1 MAGHQ
6 SQRQPPAAAAAEPQ
20 PAAAAAAGYPALSE
34 KARSPSDRADNQ
46 MPFFPAFFRTAAML
60 AMIGTASADAPL
72 QLQLLGIFASSD
84 MARSTALVSNQG
96 QEPMAARIGQFL
108 PGGFR
113 LQAIAHDRVLL
124 ARDGRTFQLILHG
137 RTQSAT
143 ESLPL
148 PSQASIATTPFE
160 PASAPYADACNALAR
175 FDQAQ
180 REELQSLGVC
190 FR

>member
-1 MAGHQ
+1 
-6 SQRQPPAAAAAEPQ
+6 
-20 PAAAAAAGYPALSE
+20 
-34 KARSPSDRADNQ
+34 
-46 MPFFPAFFRTAAML
+46 ML
-60 AMIGTASADAPL
+60 ATLLTMVGPAVADATS
-72 QLQLLGIFASSD
+72 QLQLLAIFASSD
-84 MARSTALVSNQG
+84 TARSSALVSNQG

-124 ARDGRTFQLILHG
+124 TRDGRTFHLTLHG
-137 RTQSAT
+137 RTQSTT
-143 ESLPL
+143 ESLPP
-148 PSQASIATTPFE
+148 PSQASFAATPLE
-160 PASAPYADACNALAR
+160 PASTPYADACNALAR